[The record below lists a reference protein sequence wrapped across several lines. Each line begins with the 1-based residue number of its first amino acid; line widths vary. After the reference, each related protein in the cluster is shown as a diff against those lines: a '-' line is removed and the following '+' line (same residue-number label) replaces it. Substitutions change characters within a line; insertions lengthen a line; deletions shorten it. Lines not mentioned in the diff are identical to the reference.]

1 MKIIDRYI
9 LKELFR
15 FFILGLGVLTSILFL
30 DKVLYMTEMIINR
43 GIGISVILM
52 LMIYLSPAFLVI
64 TIPMAVLVASLITFS
79 RLSADNE
86 IIAIRAHG
94 ISFYRLLF
102 PVTILSLLAYIA
114 TNFLMIY
121 ALPHGTR
128 SFRGLVFKSFSSNAN
143 YEIKERVFNNDFE
156 GLVIYINE
164 KPVLNPYMKG
174 IFIAD
179 SKTMDRPQT
188 ISASEGRIITDKE
201 SMKVTLHLKDGT
213 IHTMDEDREGY
224 QLLTFNTYDL
234 SLDIPNTASPTGKLL
249 VLKGIK
255 EMPIKEIKERINQLK
270 REKKSYSSELVE
282 LYKKFSIPVNCFI
295 LGIIGAPLGVKSRR
309 AGKYGSFAISLA
321 IILFYYI
328 CMISGESLGK
338 AGKIPPLLA
347 TWTPNVIVG
356 IVGMFLVYKTSK
368 E

>member
-9 LKELFR
+9 LKELLR
-15 FFILGLGVLTSILFL
+15 FFILGLGILTSVLFL
-30 DKVLYMTEMIINR
+30 DKVLYMTEMIINK
-43 GIGISVILM
+43 GIGISVILR
-52 LMIYLSPAFLVI
+52 LMIFLSPAFLVI

-86 IIAIRAHG
+86 IIAMSAHG
-94 ISFYRLLF
+94 LSFYRLLF
-102 PVTILSLLAYIA
+102 PVMILSLLAYIA
-114 TNFLMIY
+114 TNLLMIY
-121 ALPHGTR
+121 ALPYGTT
-128 SFRGLVFKSFSSNAN
+128 SFRRLVFKSFSSNAN
-143 YEIKERVFNNDFE
+143 YEIKERIFNSDFE

-164 KPVLNPYMKG
+164 KSASDSYMKG

-179 SKTMDRPQT
+179 SRTMDRPHT
-188 ISASEGRIITDKE
+188 ISASEGRIRTDKE

-213 IHTMDEDREGY
+213 IHTISEDRERY

-255 EMPIKEIKERINQLK
+255 EMPIKEIRERINRLK
-270 REKKSYSSELVE
+270 REKKSYSSEMVE
-282 LYKKFSIPVNCFI
+282 LYKKFSIPINCFI
-295 LGIIGAPLGVKSRR
+295 LGIIGAPLGIKSRR

-321 IILFYYI
+321 IILFYYL

-338 AGKIPPLLA
+338 AGNIPPLLA

-356 IVGMFLVYKTSK
+356 IVGIFLVFKTAR